1 VKPVPTPRALDTAA
15 AVWLPVDALRP
26 NPRNPR
32 AHGAEVQ
39 RLART
44 IARTTWGAPIIAQ
57 AGTHRI
63 IGGHGRLEAA
73 RLILAGI
80 EVDGIARG
88 GPEHRFDRSAP
99 GPGLVPV
106 RLVDVSDAEA
116 DAMTLADNA
125 HALQGH
131 DDAAALV
138 AMATAAFE
146 RDAPTMADM
155 GYAASDLDALV
166 KSAGDAVL
174 AAAPTTGDAV
184 TDHDA
189 EWEGMPEFE
198 SQDKTSHASI
208 VVHFDSDEAVAEFL
222 RVTGGTVAG
231 GVAGSKTMWFPPQ
244 TGERTVGKFSDRE
257 YVTDE

>member
-1 VKPVPTPRALDTAA
+1 LDAAA

-44 IARTTWGAPIIAQ
+44 IVRTTWGAPIIAQ

-73 RLILAGI
+73 RIILAGI

-88 GPEHRFDRSAP
+88 GPEHLFDRDAP
-99 GPGLVPV
+99 GPGVVPV

-138 AMATAAFE
+138 AMATAAFA

-155 GYAASDLDALV
+155 GYGATELDALV
-166 KSAGDAVL
+166 KAAGDAVL
-174 AAAPTTGDAV
+174 AGAPTTGDAV

-244 TGERTVGKFSDRE
+244 TGERTVGRFSDRE
-257 YVTDE
+257 YVTNE